1 MCNVFKPER
10 CHHCSACNRCVLN
23 MDHHCPW
30 INNCV
35 GFWNRK
41 YFMLL
46 LVYVL
51 IITYTTFFT
60 LGYDFYAALK
70 WGFNYRFIDRNDKR
84 LKKNCII
91 MLSFIFNGII
101 CVLMTAFL
109 KFHIK
114 LARENKTTIENLDN
128 IELIQKRGHKKV
140 RKEIIFYLVKLRIK
154 GTHFILMDNH
164 VFQHFAEAR
173 NVNILMMPIEIC

>member
-1 MCNVFKPER
+1 MTTDPGQVPVFWGFHLGDNENKRRRYCLMCNVFKPER

-41 YFMLL
+41 YFLL
-46 LVYVL
+46 LLCYVL
-51 IITYTTFFT
+51 IIVYITAIFMA
-60 LGYDFYAALK
+60 YDFYMAVA
-70 WGFNYRFIDRNDKR
+70 WGFNNKFISKNNDK
-84 LKKNCII
+84 LSNSIFIMMAFIMDCIV
-91 MLSFIFNGII
+91 

-114 LARENKTTIENLDN
+114 LASENKTTIENLD
-128 IELIQKRGHKKV
+128 K
-140 RKEIIFYLVKLRIK
+140 
-154 GTHFILMDNH
+154 
-164 VFQHFAEAR
+164 
-173 NVNILMMPIEIC
+173 

>member
-46 LVYVL
+46 LIYVL
-51 IITYTTFFT
+51 ISTYYIAAT
-60 LGYDFYAALK
+60 LGYDFAMSIK
-70 WGFNYRFIDRNDKR
+70 WGIDAYY
-84 LKKNCII
+84 L
-91 MLSFIFNGII
+91 
-101 CVLMTAFL
+101 
-109 KFHIK
+109 
-114 LARENKTTIENLDN
+114 NKTAKD
-128 IELIQKRGHKKV
+128 
-140 RKEIIFYLVKLRIK
+140 
-154 GTHFILMDNH
+154 
-164 VFQHFAEAR
+164 
-173 NVNILMMPIEIC
+173 

>member
-46 LVYVL
+46 LIYVL
-51 IITYTTFFT
+51 ITTYYIFFSMVYDFVLTIKWEIDTYYYSKSQHDQTILLKNMLIQVSFLVNCLIGTLMTFF
-60 LGYDFYAALK
+60 
-70 WGFNYRFIDRNDKR
+70 
-84 LKKNCII
+84 
-91 MLSFIFNGII
+91 S
-101 CVLMTAFL
+101 
-109 KFHIK
+109 KFHVY
-114 LARENKTTIENLDN
+114 LVSSNKTTIENL
-128 IELIQKRGHKKV
+128 EKKGKV
-140 RKEIIFYLVKLRIK
+140 YRSLYDIGSENNWY
-154 GTHFILMDNH
+154 
-164 VFQHFAEAR
+164 
-173 NVNILMMPIEIC
+173 